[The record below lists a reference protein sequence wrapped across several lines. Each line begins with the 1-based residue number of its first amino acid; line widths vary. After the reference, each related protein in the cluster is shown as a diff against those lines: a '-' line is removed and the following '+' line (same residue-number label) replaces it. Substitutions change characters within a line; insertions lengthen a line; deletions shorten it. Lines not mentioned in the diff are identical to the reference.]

1 MKDYIR
7 SRVLETAD
15 YILRSHATVRDAAD
29 RFHVSKSTVHKD
41 VTERLLE
48 VNPALAQRI
57 QQVLQK
63 NKAERH
69 IRGGLATRLKYRS
82 SGRSS
87 SRSLDHSP
95 AG

>member
-15 YILRSHATVRDAAD
+15 YILENETTVRDAAD

-48 VNPALAQRI
+48 VNRALAQRVEQI
-57 QQVLQK
+57 LQK

-69 IRGGLATRLKYRS
+69 IRGGLATRLKYRAT
-82 SGRSS
+82 GT
-87 SRSLDHSP
+87 
-95 AG
+95 

>member
-15 YILRSHATVRDAAD
+15 YILSTDATVRGAAD
-29 RFHVSKSTVHKD
+29 RFNVSKSTVHKD

-48 VNPALAQRI
+48 VSPSLAQRVK
-57 QQVLQK
+57 QVLQK

-82 SGRSS
+82 VGS
-87 SRSLDHSP
+87 
-95 AG
+95 